1 MRPPSAAV
9 QGPPPSNETRAQPVA
24 LLPPEM
30 PPLDQ
35 PQTRPEPQPAPPKA
49 VPLGPDSDRPDAPVP
64 QEAGPDRP
72 EPEIDPPVE
81 TPPEEAPA
89 PSAPAEP
96 TAAPTA
102 VRIPTPRDF
111 AAAMRRIGQPTSP
124 FGPPAADSAGSAAPR
139 QPAAATSAVGAMGRV
154 GVGRAPDTRDWRPS
168 FPTAAG
174 RCVEIPDLGRN
185 ADGTPVL
192 AAVIGRVYEQDG
204 RTPLTGAHL
213 QIVGTPYVTFSD
225 ATGEY
230 RLEFD
235 PKLLE
240 RCRVQYVRVSADGYD
255 GRMLTL
261 SIGRDIRSD
270 DVHLR
275 RK

>member
-9 QGPPPSNETRAQPVA
+9 QGPPPVSETRAQPVA
-24 LLPPEM
+24 LQPPEM
-30 PPLDQ
+30 PALDQ
-35 PQTRPEPQPAPPKA
+35 PQARPEQPPPPKA
-49 VPLGPDSDRPDAPVP
+49 VPLGPDSDRPDATVP
-64 QEAGPDRP
+64 QEAGPELP
-72 EPEIDPPVE
+72 EPDIDPPVE
-81 TPPEEAPA
+81 TPPESAPA
-89 PSAPAEP
+89 PEPPASP
-96 TAAPTA
+96 TTAATPA
-102 VRIPTPRDF
+102 RIHTPRDH
-111 AAAMRRIGQPTSP
+111 AAAMSRIGQPTSP
-124 FGPPAADSAGSAAPR
+124 FGPPTPDSAGT
-139 QPAAATSAVGAMGRV
+139 PAARVTGAARAVAGSMGRV
-154 GVGRAPDTRDWRPS
+154 GIGRAPDTRDWRPS
-168 FPTAAG
+168 FPNAAG

-225 ATGEY
+225 ASGEY

-240 RCRVQYVRVSADGYD
+240 RCRVQYVRVSADGYA

-261 SIGRDIRSD
+261 SIGADVRSD